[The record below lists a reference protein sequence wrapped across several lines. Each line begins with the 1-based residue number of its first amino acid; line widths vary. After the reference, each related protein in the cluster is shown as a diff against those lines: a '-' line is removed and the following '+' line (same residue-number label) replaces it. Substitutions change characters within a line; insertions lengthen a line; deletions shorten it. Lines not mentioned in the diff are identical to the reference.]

1 MAFYIKQHA
10 NRFKYIK
17 CKKTNLSQLLK
28 IIKYL
33 FTKQFFEG
41 NIYKNFFFIILYNQ
55 SEWINFSK

>member
-55 SEWINFSK
+55 SE